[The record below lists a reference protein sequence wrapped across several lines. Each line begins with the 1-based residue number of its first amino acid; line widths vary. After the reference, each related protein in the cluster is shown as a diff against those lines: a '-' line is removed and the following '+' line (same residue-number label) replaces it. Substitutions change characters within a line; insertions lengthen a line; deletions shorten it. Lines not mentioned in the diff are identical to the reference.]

1 MKTDPAIQE
10 IRAVRKA
17 ISAKYGHDTRKLVQ
31 HYIEH
36 QKQFADRLVTTPRK
50 ARAA

>member
-1 MKTDPAIQE
+1 MKENPTIE
-10 IRAVRKA
+10 RVRKA
-17 ISAKYGHDTRKLVQ
+17 RHEISAKYGHDTRKLVQ
-31 HYIEH
+31 HYIEY